1 MPMIAVARKQQGKRV
16 SPRRIVMEQL
26 RIRTNY
32 ERKLERQVFNLLE
45 RTSKDSSEAFV
56 ASGRIPE
63 ITSFASELR
72 SILDPHYRDVLE
84 KFALMV
90 LENQKQTPAIDRL
103 IQQFLKTQGANAIRN
118 ITSSTRGKINSIIR
132 KGNRSGSSVD
142 SIARS
147 IREGTGGLIARNR
160 AATIA
165 RTETHNAASFAQMEI
180 AKDSLPQD
188 GLMKQWVSVGDNR
201 TRNAHVRA
209 NGQIV
214 GIDEKFEL
222 IVGGIKYFMD
232 RPADPNGGP
241 ANVINCRCAVVF
253 VYPEDEVDETRPL
266 RSKEKPWLYEEG
278 IQASDMG
285 VFFDEN
291 GAADSKIF
299 DDVRVSLKDL
309 EFIGPQGLETGK
321 GFGLTAI
328 EASILTNY
336 SLSSFRGINRLMREW
351 FYGEREISLPT
362 KEFLVGYPTVA
373 RDALRKLPKFEGQVT
388 RGIKVEADEFLA
400 KNPIEE
406 GGVLRAESF
415 YSTSRKQTVSDGFTG
430 DVAYVI
436 QSKSGR
442 RIDSVSHYTDI
453 EAEVLFPA
461 GTEFR
466 ITKINRDDTPL
477 NDQYG
482 ASLVI
487 EMEEIDSEIKNFRL
501 FSLLSETKQ
510 SQADIAKRL
519 LSEESLMSYNNVLM
533 D

>member
-45 RTSKDSSEAFV
+45 RTSKDSSEAF
-56 ASGRIPE
+56 AESGRIPQ

-103 IQQFLKTQGANAIRN
+103 IQRFLTTQGANAIRN
-118 ITSSTRGKINSIIR
+118 ITSSTRAKINFIVK

-209 NGQIV
+209 NGQLV

-222 IVGGIKYFMD
+222 VVGGIKYFMD

-253 VYPEDEVDETRPL
+253 VYPEDEVDDSSEAVTVLSEGAFLALIRESTRL
-266 RSKEKPWLYEEG
+266 
-278 IQASDMG
+278 G
-285 VFFDEN
+285 VLQNAAVMEN
-291 GAADSKIF
+291 EALAD
-299 DDVRVSLKDL
+299 
-309 EFIGPQGLETGK
+309 
-321 GFGLTAI
+321 
-328 EASILTNY
+328 
-336 SLSSFRGINRLMREW
+336 
-351 FYGEREISLPT
+351 
-362 KEFLVGYPTVA
+362 
-373 RDALRKLPKFEGQVT
+373 QVT
-388 RGIKVEADEFLA
+388 ELKEENDRLKIQIETTPAVEVTHEEKAGLKQHAIDTIA
-400 KNPIEE
+400 KI
-406 GGVLRAESF
+406 
-415 YSTSRKQTVSDGFTG
+415 
-430 DVAYVI
+430 VA
-436 QSKSGR
+436 
-442 RIDSVSHYTDI
+442 IDSV
-453 EAEVLFPA
+453 E
-461 GTEFR
+461 
-466 ITKINRDDTPL
+466 ITK
-477 NDQYG
+477 
-482 ASLVI
+482 
-487 EMEEIDSEIKNFRL
+487 E
-501 FSLLSETKQ
+501 
-510 SQADIAKRL
+510 
-519 LSEESLMSYNNVLM
+519 
-533 D
+533 